1 MDRAERLSI
10 GVEAS
15 QAVAMYN
22 IQGADYQHIPY
33 GSEAEDWGADA
44 GPCHDCG
51 VAKGLLHI
59 VGCDVERC
67 PRCGGQAIYCEC
79 LDGDEA

>member
-1 MDRAERLSI
+1 M

-15 QAVAMYN
+15 QAVEAYD
-22 IQGADYQHIPY
+22 IQGTQYRRIPY
-33 GSEAEDWGADA
+33 GSEAENWGADN

-51 VAKGLLHI
+51 VTKGLYHV

-79 LDGDEA
+79 DDQDEA